1 MRGSKAQASKSL
13 CPFNV
18 DSGDRQQLYQGNE
31 RQPLDVWGVFL
42 SALKRVP
49 RKNYMTR
56 RNSCRSCRIADHR
69 ADFQRLEADEI
80 AFLIVQR
87 SFALGVVQLNRTLL
101 HLKIA
106 VLVHSILNI
115 TTQLF
120 PAIIFVLLLEGLQAL
135 NGSRSTLTTRQ
146 DRKRHFSAGRTS

>member
-1 MRGSKAQASKSL
+1 MS
-13 CPFNV
+13 
-18 DSGDRQQLYQGNE
+18 
-31 RQPLDVWGVFL
+31 GVFL

-56 RNSCRSCRIADHR
+56 RNSYRSCRIADHR

-106 VLVHSILNI
+106 VLVHAILNI

-120 PAIIFVLLLEGLQAL
+120 PAIIFVLPLLEGLQAL
-135 NGSRSTLTTRQ
+135 NGSRSTFTTRQ